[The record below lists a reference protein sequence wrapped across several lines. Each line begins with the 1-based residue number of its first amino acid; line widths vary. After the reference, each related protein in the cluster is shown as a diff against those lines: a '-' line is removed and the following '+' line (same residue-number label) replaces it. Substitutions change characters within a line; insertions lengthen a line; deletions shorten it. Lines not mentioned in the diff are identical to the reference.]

1 VFRRLKTRGAHSN
14 ADHEKNN
21 KEFMVGNMT
30 KSKIGLLAAAV
41 ALSGCAAM
49 NAPAASVQRAVYVID
64 APGATP
70 MAMKAADKAD
80 GESKLMRI
88 YWFLGG
94 R

>member
-1 VFRRLKTRGAHSN
+1 MGAYCD

-21 KEFMVGNMT
+21 NEFMVGTMT
-30 KSKIGLLAAAV
+30 KHKFVLLAAAA

-49 NAPAASVQRAVYVID
+49 NAPAADQTASLQRAVYVTD
-64 APGATP
+64 ATSATP
-70 MAMKAADKAD
+70 AAMKAADKMP